1 MNTFKIVSLNSV
13 GKMYTLFDESI
24 LSSDNSVTVRIITGI
39 IIFKSLEI
47 KDQMSEHLPSD
58 RQLPYYLTIGLLDLI
73 SLELTGLIVN
83 LIQIGKKGGHPC
95 RLRYA
100 LAFLFRVGL
109 FTFVK
114 FIQNF
119 NFFVLLSFFVCLV
132 FIQHFLE
139 IQ

>member
-58 RQLPYYLTIGLLDLI
+58 RQLPYYLTIGL
-73 SLELTGLIVN
+73 
-83 LIQIGKKGGHPC
+83 
-95 RLRYA
+95 
-100 LAFLFRVGL
+100 
-109 FTFVK
+109 
-114 FIQNF
+114 
-119 NFFVLLSFFVCLV
+119 
-132 FIQHFLE
+132 
-139 IQ
+139 